1 MNSAVT
7 RLEDYD
13 TEKQFQAIVVST
25 ERITPEASDVEV
37 RELTLDIQQSDFE
50 FQLGQSVGV
59 ISPGSKEFGQE
70 HHFRLYSVAD
80 LPERGDNG
88 LPRIKIAVR
97 RVSYVDQYSGE
108 EYPGVSSN
116 YLCELV
122 AGDTLTMAGPY
133 GLAFEVP
140 DEMDANLILIG
151 TGTGIAP
158 FRAFVKHLYKNVPE
172 WKGTITLFHG
182 ATSGL
187 ELLYMNDER
196 DDFAQYYDR
205 DTFQA
210 FKALSPRPS
219 WATPIDW
226 DSALSQRGEEL
237 WGLLGQPNTYVY
249 VAGLEKMRG
258 ELDKAFSEIAGSE
271 QKWARRRAELTAG
284 GRWVELLY

>member
-1 MNSAVT
+1 MNTAVT
-7 RLEDYD
+7 HLEDYD
-13 TEKQFQAIVVST
+13 TEQRFQATVVSS

-37 RELTLDIQQSDFE
+37 RELTLDLQKSDFE
-50 FQLGQSVGV
+50 LQLGQSVGV
-59 ISPGSKEFGQE
+59 LSPGTKEFGQE

-80 LPERGDNG
+80 LPERGGSG
-88 LPRIKIAVR
+88 LSRIKIAVR
-97 RVSYVDQYSGE
+97 RVSYVDKFSGE

-116 YLCELV
+116 YLCDLV
-122 AGDTLTMAGPY
+122 AGDTITMAGPY

-140 DEMDANLILIG
+140 EEMDANLILIG

-172 WKGTITLFHG
+172 WRGTITLFYG
-182 ATSGL
+182 ARSGL

-196 DDFAQYYDR
+196 DDFSQYYDTE
-205 DTFQA
+205 TFQA

-219 WATPIDW
+219 WAAPIDW
-226 DSALSQRGEEL
+226 DGALAERGEEL

-258 ELDKAFSEIAGSE
+258 ELDDAFREIAGSE
-271 QKWARRRAELTAG
+271 QKWARRKAELTAG
-284 GRWVELLY
+284 DRWVELLY

>member
-7 RLEDYD
+7 HLEDYD
-13 TEKQFQAIVVST
+13 TEQRFQAIVVQS

-37 RELTLDIQQSDFE
+37 RELTLDIQQPDFE
-50 FQLGQSVGV
+50 LQLGQSVGV
-59 ISPGSKEFGQE
+59 LSPGTKEFGQE
-70 HHFRLYSVAD
+70 YHFRLYSVAD
-80 LPERGDNG
+80 VPERGGSG

-116 YLCELV
+116 YLCDLT
-122 AGDTLTMAGPY
+122 AGDTVTMAGPY

-140 DEMDANLILIG
+140 EEMDANLILIG

-158 FRAFVKHLYKNVPE
+158 FRAFVKHLHENVPQ

-182 ATSGL
+182 ARSGL

-196 DDFAQYYDR
+196 DDFSQYYDS
-205 DTFQA
+205 DTFEA
-210 FKALSPRPS
+210 FKALSPRPK
-219 WATPIDW
+219 WTGNIDW
-226 DSALSQRGEEL
+226 EGALAQRGEKL
-237 WGLLGQPNTYVY
+237 WSLLGQPNTYVY

-258 ELDKAFSEIAGSE
+258 ELDNAFSEIAGSE

>member
-1 MNSAVT
+1 MNSPVT
-7 RLEDYD
+7 HLEDYD
-13 TEKQFQAIVVST
+13 TEQRFKAIVVES

-37 RELTLDIQQSDFE
+37 RELTLELQQSDFE
-50 FQLGQSVGV
+50 LQPGQSVGV
-59 ISPGSKEFGQE
+59 FSPGTKEFGQE

-80 LPERGDNG
+80 LPERGRSG

-97 RVSYVDQYSGE
+97 RVSYVDKYSGE

-116 YLCELV
+116 YLCDLV
-122 AGDTLTMAGPY
+122 VGDIVTMAGPY

-140 DEMDANLILIG
+140 EEIDANLILIG

-172 WKGTITLFHG
+172 WKGTVTLFHG
-182 ATSGL
+182 ARSGL

-205 DTFQA
+205 EAFQA

-219 WATPIDW
+219 WAAPIDW
-226 DSALSQRGEEL
+226 KGALAERGEKL
-237 WGLLGQPNTYVY
+237 WSLLGLPNTYVY

-258 ELDKAFSEIAGSE
+258 ELDDAFGEIAGSE
-271 QKWARRRAELTAG
+271 QKWARRKAELTAG

>member
-7 RLEDYD
+7 HLDDYD
-13 TEKQFQAIVVST
+13 TEHRFEATLVSS
-25 ERITPEASDVEV
+25 ERITPEASDAEV
-37 RELTLDIQQSDFE
+37 RELTLEIQQPDFDL
-50 FQLGQSVGV
+50 QLGQSVGV
-59 ISPGSKEFGQE
+59 LSPGSKEFGQK

-80 LPERGDNG
+80 LPERGGSG

-116 YLCELV
+116 YLCDLV

-140 DEMDANLILIG
+140 EEMDANLILIG

-182 ATSGL
+182 ARSGL

-196 DDFAQYYDR
+196 DDFAQYYDS
-205 DTFQA
+205 DTFRA
-210 FKALSPRPS
+210 FKALSPRPK
-219 WATPIDW
+219 WTENIDW
-226 DSALSQRGEEL
+226 DGALAERGEEL
-237 WGLLGQPNTYVY
+237 WSLLGQPNTYVY
-249 VAGLEKMRG
+249 VAGLEKMRA
-258 ELDKAFSEIAGSE
+258 ELDKAFSEIAGSD